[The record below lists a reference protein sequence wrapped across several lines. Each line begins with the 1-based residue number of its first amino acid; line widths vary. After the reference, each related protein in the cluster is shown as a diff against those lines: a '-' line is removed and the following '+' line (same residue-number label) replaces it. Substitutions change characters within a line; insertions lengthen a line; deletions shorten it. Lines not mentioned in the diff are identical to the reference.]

1 MNRGTILRGIGG
13 FYTVLDDEGRS
24 YTLRAQGKIRK
35 ERLTPLV
42 GDEVE
47 FAPGEDGWEVKG
59 ELLTVDAKV
68 LKSMDGLEGYPRFYR
83 Q

>member
-1 MNRGTILRGIGG
+1 MMNRGTILRGIGG

-42 GDEVE
+42 GDEVSSRP
-47 FAPGEDGWEVKG
+47 ARTGRTAG
-59 ELLTVDAKV
+59 
-68 LKSMDGLEGYPRFYR
+68 
-83 Q
+83 

>member
-1 MNRGTILRGIGG
+1 MMNRGTILRGIGG

-47 FAPGEDGWEVKG
+47 YEPN
-59 ELLTVDAKV
+59 LTLRPAAREP
-68 LKSMDGLEGYPRFYR
+68 SARR
-83 Q
+83 